1 MKLLLTLLTHHN
13 LPSLKRLVKSAE
25 HQYPDSYLEVETI
38 IVVNTLSD
46 EYYQSVLDEKFSFKV
61 IRTDSNGKPGRGKN
75 SCHGLF
81 LKSDA
86 DFVSQIDGD
95 DLLYP
100 TFVKSIA
107 QHIKHYPGLDVLGS
121 IAIDV
126 VENNK
131 PRGGYTFQCGSN
143 NEFWGGVWGVSL
155 FKRADHGVG
164 PGAWLD
170 QALPLSY
177 DFILLQSKRS
187 AIIKID
193 EDIPISSDHIY
204 SIQLLAEHQKRNIRY
219 FITTSSDFFVVDR
232 TFTNTIQHQVRQKD
246 YVDEMKAKMLQHVS
260 KWRSS
265 LDELPVIFN
274 QLLIGQE
281 EKAEILKKIF

>member
-25 HQYPDSYLEVETI
+25 NQYPDTYLEVETI

-46 EYYQSVLDEKFSFKV
+46 EYYQSVLDENFSFKV

-75 SCHGLF
+75 SCHNLF
-81 LKSDA
+81 LNSDA

-100 TFVKSIA
+100 TFVQSLA
-107 QHIKHYPGLDVLGS
+107 QHIKHYPDLDVLGT

-131 PRGGYTFQCGSN
+131 PYGGYNFQCGSN

-155 FKRADHGVG
+155 FKRPDHGVG
-164 PGAWLD
+164 QGRWVD
-170 QALPLSY
+170 EELPSSY

-204 SIQLLAEHQKRNIRY
+204 SIQLLAEHQKRNLRY
-219 FITTSSDFFVVDR
+219 FITMSSDFFVVDR
-232 TFTNTIQHQVRQKD
+232 TFTNTVQHQVRQKD
-246 YVDEMKAKMLQHVS
+246 YIDEMKTKMLQHVS

-274 QLLIGQE
+274 ELLIDQK
-281 EKAEILKKIF
+281 EKAEIIKKIF